1 MPDYLVEELPEEESL
16 VYEILK
22 LGLKQLK
29 IEKAIERYKKG
40 GVSLAKL
47 GVLSKVFSVYPALTI
62 AEIVY
67 PLHNFRNIFYIPLN
81 LNPNIMNAKILD
93 EWAEL
98 IGHER
103 AKLVADVFFDKKI
116 DLDFPNL
123 AQGDLT
129 HIKKS
134 IIAELEDVGSILLEL
149 DGNILSYG
157 EIIKMVDLLARDLIS
172 KSLPDAFVKDIS
184 AMLLAEERLG
194 KELDDEIRYIK
205 GVLNSIQRREE
216 ELE

>member
-1 MPDYLVEELPEEESL
+1 MDL
-16 VYEILK
+16 
-22 LGLKQLK
+22 
-29 IEKAIERYKKG
+29 
-40 GVSLAKL
+40 
-47 GVLSKVFSVYPALTI
+47 
-62 AEIVY
+62 
-67 PLHNFRNIFYIPLN
+67 
-81 LNPNIMNAKILD
+81 KILD

-103 AKLVADVFFDKKI
+103 AKIVFDVFFSKKI

-134 IIAELEDVGSILLEL
+134 IIAELEDVGTILMEL
-149 DGNILSYG
+149 DGNILSHD
-157 EIIKMVDLLARDLIS
+157 EIIKMIDLLARDLIS
-172 KSLPDAFVKDIS
+172 KSLPDAFVKNIS

-194 KELDDEIRYIK
+194 KELDEEIKYIK
-205 GVLNSIQRREE
+205 GVLDSIHRHEE

>member
-1 MPDYLVEELPEEESL
+1 M
-16 VYEILK
+16 
-22 LGLKQLK
+22 
-29 IEKAIERYKKG
+29 
-40 GVSLAKL
+40 
-47 GVLSKVFSVYPALTI
+47 
-62 AEIVY
+62 
-67 PLHNFRNIFYIPLN
+67 
-81 LNPNIMNAKILD
+81 D

-103 AKLVADVFFDKKI
+103 AKIVFDVFFDKKI

-134 IIAELEDVGSILLEL
+134 IITELEEVGTILMGL
-149 DGNILSYG
+149 DRTILSHE

-172 KSLPDAFVKDIS
+172 RSLPDAFVKNIS
-184 AMLLAEERLG
+184 AMLLAEDRLG
-194 KELDDEIRYIK
+194 KELDDEIKYIK
-205 GVLNSIQRREE
+205 GVLDSIHRREE